1 MLVYHASS
9 TLPVKT
15 IPKGSPYNG
24 VFVTPQ
30 KEFSQI
36 FGSTIHVFEIDE
48 STILN
53 LKNES
58 HLLKAKKH
66 PLFHTIEI
74 HESTGLPFAF
84 NHVTTNES
92 LENMRQMAKELGFSS
107 AWFYETAHA
116 QSIEVWD
123 TTTLIFV
130 SSEDNDRFDE
140 LSE

>member
-1 MLVYHASS
+1 MLVYHGSS
-9 TLPVKT
+9 TLPIKT

-36 FGSTIHVFEIDE
+36 FGSVIHIFEIDE
-48 STILN
+48 SSILN

-58 HLLKAKKH
+58 HLLKVKSH
-66 PLFHTIEI
+66 PLFKTIEI

-84 NHVTTNES
+84 NHITTNES
-92 LENMRQMAKELGFSS
+92 LENMRKIATDLGFYA
-107 AWFYETAHA
+107 AWFYETALA

-123 TTTLIFV
+123 TATMTFV
-130 SSEDNDRFDE
+130 GSEENDRFDE
-140 LSE
+140 LNE